1 MLLSLEMRTAV
12 AKGADVAVRDLR
24 ESLMQAEG
32 ISVRGVGGYILLGK
46 RSDPMLWMAVTA
58 DRFELPLCV
67 EESATILARKLH
79 TTESTVRARKLR
91 QNSGKIC
98 GYRIVAVEEER

>member
-1 MLLSLEMRTAV
+1 MRTAV

-32 ISVRGVGGYILLGK
+32 ISARGAGGYILLGK

>member
-1 MLLSLEMRTAV
+1 MRTAV
-12 AKGADVAVRDLR
+12 AKGVDVAVRDLR
-24 ESLMQAEG
+24 ESPTHAEG
-32 ISVRGVGGYILLGK
+32 ISVRGAGGCILLGK

>member
-1 MLLSLEMRTAV
+1 MLGE
-12 AKGADVAVRDLR
+12 
-24 ESLMQAEG
+24 
-32 ISVRGVGGYILLGK
+32 

-67 EESATILARKLH
+67 EESATLLARRLH
-79 TTESTVRARKLR
+79 TTESTIRSRRSR
-91 QNSGKIC
+91 QNNGKIC

>member
-1 MLLSLEMRTAV
+1 MRTAV
-12 AKGADVAVRDLR
+12 DSGVDVAVRDLR

-32 ISVRGVGGYILLGK
+32 ISVRGAGGYILLGK

-98 GYRIVAVEEER
+98 GYKIVAVEEER

>member
-1 MLLSLEMRTAV
+1 MRTAV
-12 AKGADVAVRDLR
+12 AKATAVAVRDLR

-32 ISVRGVGGYILLGK
+32 ISVRGAGGYILLGK

-58 DRFELPLCV
+58 DQFELPLCV
-67 EESATILARKLH
+67 EESASILARKLH

>member
-1 MLLSLEMRTAV
+1 MRTAV
-12 AKGADVAVRDLR
+12 DSGVDVDVRGLR
-24 ESLMQAEG
+24 ESPTQAEG
-32 ISVRGVGGYILLGK
+32 ISVRGVGGYILSGK

-67 EESATILARKLH
+67 EESATLLARRLH
-79 TTESTVRARKLR
+79 TTESTIRSRRSR
-91 QNSGKIC
+91 QNNGKIC

>member
-1 MLLSLEMRTAV
+1 MRGAGGCILS
-12 AKGADVAVRDLR
+12 
-24 ESLMQAEG
+24 
-32 ISVRGVGGYILLGK
+32 GK

>member
-1 MLLSLEMRTAV
+1 MRTAV
-12 AKGADVAVRDLR
+12 DSGVDVAVRDLR

-32 ISVRGVGGYILLGK
+32 ISVRGAGGYILLGK

>member
-1 MLLSLEMRTAV
+1 
-12 AKGADVAVRDLR
+12 
-24 ESLMQAEG
+24 
-32 ISVRGVGGYILLGK
+32 
-46 RSDPMLWMAVTA
+46 MLWMAVTA

-98 GYRIVAVEEER
+98 GNA

>member
-1 MLLSLEMRTAV
+1 MRTAV

-32 ISVRGVGGYILLGK
+32 ISVRGTGGYILLGK

>member
-1 MLLSLEMRTAV
+1 MRTAV

-24 ESLMQAEG
+24 ESPTQVEG
-32 ISVRGVGGYILLGK
+32 ISVRGAGRYILLGK

-67 EESATILARKLH
+67 EESATLLARRLH
-79 TTESTVRARKLR
+79 TTESTIRSRRSR
-91 QNSGKIC
+91 QNNGKIC
-98 GYRIVAVEEER
+98 GYRIVAVEEE

>member
-1 MLLSLEMRTAV
+1 MRTAV

-24 ESLMQAEG
+24 ESPTQVEG
-32 ISVRGVGGYILLGK
+32 ISVRGVGGCILLGK

-67 EESATILARKLH
+67 EESATLLARRLH

>member
-1 MLLSLEMRTAV
+1 MRTAV

-24 ESLMQAEG
+24 ESLMQTEG
-32 ISVRGVGGYILLGK
+32 ISVRGAGGYILLGK

-67 EESATILARKLH
+67 EESATLLARRLH
-79 TTESTVRARKLR
+79 TTESTIRSRRSR
-91 QNSGKIC
+91 QNNGKIC

>member
-1 MLLSLEMRTAV
+1 MRTAV
-12 AKGADVAVRDLR
+12 DNGADVAARDLR
-24 ESLMQAEG
+24 ESLMQAED
-32 ISVRGVGGYILLGK
+32 ISVRGAGGYILLGK
-46 RSDPMLWMAVTA
+46 RSDSMLWMAVTA

-67 EESATILARKLH
+67 EESATLLARKLH

>member
-1 MLLSLEMRTAV
+1 MRTAV
-12 AKGADVAVRDLR
+12 DSGVDVDVRGLR
-24 ESLMQAEG
+24 ESPTQAEG
-32 ISVRGVGGYILLGK
+32 ISVRGAGGCILSGK

>member
-1 MLLSLEMRTAV
+1 MRTAV
-12 AKGADVAVRDLR
+12 DSGVDVDVRGLR
-24 ESLMQAEG
+24 ESPTQAEG
-32 ISVRGVGGYILLGK
+32 ISVRGAGGCILSGK

-67 EESATILARKLH
+67 EESATILARRLH

>member
-1 MLLSLEMRTAV
+1 MRTAIDRGV
-12 AKGADVAVRDLR
+12 DVAARDLR

-32 ISVRGVGGYILLGK
+32 ISVRGAGGYILLGK

-67 EESATILARKLH
+67 EESATLLARRLH
-79 TTESTVRARKLR
+79 TTESTIRSRRSR
-91 QNSGKIC
+91 QNNGKIC

>member
-1 MLLSLEMRTAV
+1 MRTAV
-12 AKGADVAVRDLR
+12 DSGVDVDVRGLR
-24 ESLMQAEG
+24 ESPTQAEG
-32 ISVRGVGGYILLGK
+32 ISVRGAGGCILSGK

-67 EESATILARKLH
+67 EESATLLARKLH
-79 TTESTVRARKLR
+79 TTESTIRSRRSR
-91 QNSGKIC
+91 QNNGKIC

>member
-1 MLLSLEMRTAV
+1 MRTAV
-12 AKGADVAVRDLR
+12 AKGVDVAVRDLR
-24 ESLMQAEG
+24 ESPMQIED
-32 ISVRGVGGYILLGK
+32 ISVRGAGGCILSGK

-98 GYRIVAVEEER
+98 GYRIVAVGEER

>member
-1 MLLSLEMRTAV
+1 M
-12 AKGADVAVRDLR
+12 
-24 ESLMQAEG
+24 
-32 ISVRGVGGYILLGK
+32 RGVGGCILLGR
-46 RSDPMLWMAVTA
+46 RSDTMLWMAVTA

-67 EESATILARKLH
+67 EESATLLARRLH

>member
-1 MLLSLEMRTAV
+1 
-12 AKGADVAVRDLR
+12 
-24 ESLMQAEG
+24 
-32 ISVRGVGGYILLGK
+32 
-46 RSDPMLWMAVTA
+46 MAVTA

>member
-1 MLLSLEMRTAV
+1 MRTAV
-12 AKGADVAVRDLR
+12 DSGVDVAVRDLR
-24 ESLMQAEG
+24 ESPTQAEG
-32 ISVRGVGGYILLGK
+32 IRVRGAGGYILFGK

>member
-1 MLLSLEMRTAV
+1 MRTAV
-12 AKGADVAVRDLR
+12 AKGVDVAVRDLR
-24 ESLMQAEG
+24 ESPTQIED
-32 ISVRGVGGYILLGK
+32 ISVRGAGGCILSGK

-98 GYRIVAVEEER
+98 GYRIVAVGEER

>member
-1 MLLSLEMRTAV
+1 MSLEMRTAV
-12 AKGADVAVRDLR
+12 AKGVDVAVRDLR

-32 ISVRGVGGYILLGK
+32 ISVRGAGGYILLGK

>member
-1 MLLSLEMRTAV
+1 MRTAV
-12 AKGADVAVRDLR
+12 AKGVDVAVRDLR

-32 ISVRGVGGYILLGK
+32 ISVRGAGGYILLGK